1 MKRVILFAV
10 LMLAACG
17 ILRSESAS
25 AQMDKSFD
33 IKQLARSRDY
43 WPTDAWLKAQP
54 ADKGMDAAQLDKAE
68 RFYREM
74 FPSAYSL
81 IVIRHGYIV
90 LEEYYNGMSTESTP
104 HVYSIT
110 KSFISALTGIAIDEG
125 LIEGVDEKLPD
136 LYPEYMTPN
145 MDPEKKEITVK
156 HMLTHTT
163 GLVRTDSGDDV
174 LENTLQGELAFE
186 PGSEFS
192 YSNTVPDL
200 LSGIIASRSGMKTRD
215 YAELKLFDPI
225 GITIGKWNTTPNG
238 IYMGGYGLYI
248 SARDMARLGY
258 LYLNYGYWNG
268 NQILTADWVK
278 ETQQLHAGYDSRKGY
293 GYLMWVRQKPETV
306 QGREIRAYFSYG
318 HRGQYIGIFHD
329 LDLLIVTSADAT
341 DSTRDTY
348 FVMDYLHDY
357 VRSFI
362 FPAITDIE

>member
-1 MKRVILFAV
+1 MKRLIWFAV
-10 LMLAACG
+10 LMFTACG
-17 ILRSESAS
+17 MLRSEPAS
-25 AQMDKSFD
+25 VQTDKSFD
-33 IKQLARSRDY
+33 IKSLAESRDY
-43 WPTDAWLKAQP
+43 WPTEEWQKARP
-54 ADKGMDAAQLDKAE
+54 ADKGMDDGQLEKAE

-90 LEEYYNGMSTESTP
+90 LEKYYNGMGVESKP
-104 HVYSIT
+104 LVWSIT

-125 LIEGVDEKLPD
+125 LIDGVDEKLPD

-145 MDPEKKEITVK
+145 MDPEKKEITIR
-156 HMLTHTT
+156 HMLTHTS

-174 LENTLQGELAFE
+174 LENTVQGKLIFE

-192 YSNTVPDL
+192 YSSEVPDL
-200 LSGIIASRSGMKTRD
+200 LSGIISRRSGMKTID
-215 YAELKLFDPI
+215 YAELKLFAPL
-225 GITIGKWNTTPNG
+225 GITIGKWNTTPDG
-238 IYMGGYGLYI
+238 IYMGGNGLYI

-268 NQILTADWVK
+268 NRILSADWVK
-278 ETQQLHAGYDSRKGY
+278 ETLQMHAGFDSLKGY
-293 GYLMWVRQKPETV
+293 GYLMWVRQKPDTV
-306 QGREIRAYFSYG
+306 RGREIRAYFPYG

-329 LDLLIVTSADAT
+329 LDLLVVTSADAA

-348 FVMDYLHDY
+348 FVMDYLHDF
-357 VRSFI
+357 VRNFI